1 MLYNMNHFH
10 SCFLS
15 LVNNVIR
22 NIEEGHEVK
31 TILLDKGAHNCL
43 QDVCHELN
51 ESSDNTNLN
60 AISNYICSI
69 VCDIRIHDYS
79 FIY

>member
-10 SCFLS
+10 SCF
-15 LVNNVIR
+15 VENVIG

-31 TILLDKGAHNCL
+31 AILLDKGTHSCL

-51 ESSDNTNLN
+51 ESSDNNTNIN
-60 AISNYICSI
+60 AISN
-69 VCDIRIHDYS
+69 
-79 FIY
+79 

>member
-1 MLYNMNHFH
+1 MSIDAVYYESVSFM
-10 SCFLS
+10 FLS

-31 TILLDKGAHNCL
+31 TILLDKGTHNYL

-60 AISNYICSI
+60 AISN
-69 VCDIRIHDYS
+69 
-79 FIY
+79 

>member
-1 MLYNMNHFH
+1 MLCNMNHFH

-15 LVNNVIR
+15 LVENVIG

-31 TILLDKGAHNCL
+31 TILLDKGTHNCL

-60 AISNYICSI
+60 AISN
-69 VCDIRIHDYS
+69 
-79 FIY
+79 